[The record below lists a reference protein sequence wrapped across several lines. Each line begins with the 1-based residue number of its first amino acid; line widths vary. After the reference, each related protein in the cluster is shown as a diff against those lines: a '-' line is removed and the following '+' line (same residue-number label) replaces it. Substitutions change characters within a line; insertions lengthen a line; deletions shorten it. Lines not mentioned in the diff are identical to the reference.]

1 MNKPTFQQ
9 LRNSIGVLAAGA
21 VLGWSAPASA
31 EVSSTGKGTVG
42 GALLG
47 GEAVLMLQAA
57 FGTQEAWAYAVGGV
71 AGAAAGGVGGYFLEQ
86 EASPRVNLGLLF
98 GGMAL
103 IIPTVILCL
112 DAAYDSPPSSGEQ
125 APPSDAPTPDPP
137 QPGQSGELARTSEHD
152 SEPAGT
158 FVDLGAGDVNLGVP
172 HVVVSAVHSPEEI
185 QRYGVRQ
192 QTQVLVPLVGARF

>member
-21 VLGWSAPASA
+21 ILGWSAPASA

-71 AGAAAGGVGGYFLEQ
+71 AGAAAGGVGGYFIEQ

-112 DAAYDSPPSSGEQ
+112 DAAQD
-125 APPSDAPTPDPP
+125 APPSLREEAPPTDAPTPDPP
-137 QPGQSGELARTSEHD
+137 QPGQSPELASAPTRERV
-152 SEPAGT
+152 PAGT
-158 FVDLGAGDVNLGVP
+158 FVDLGAGDVSLAMPN
-172 HVVVSAVHSPEEI
+172 VVVSAVHSPEEV

-192 QTQVLVPLVGARF
+192 QTQVLVPLLGARF